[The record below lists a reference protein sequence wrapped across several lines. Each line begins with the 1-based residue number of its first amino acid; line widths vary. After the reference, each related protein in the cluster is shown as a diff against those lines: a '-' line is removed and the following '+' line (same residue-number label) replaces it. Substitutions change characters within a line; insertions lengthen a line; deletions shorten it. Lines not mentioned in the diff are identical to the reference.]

1 MDDSPSGSAR
11 VVLPG
16 EVVAGQPLAIPGSYV
31 SGGKTIASVISLMRD
46 GKVIPL
52 KGLYLPTPGDYV
64 VGIVVEERFS
74 GYSVELHSPY
84 LGNISSKE
92 TRYEFKTGDLV
103 SAQIMEVTEVN
114 EAILVDERPLGVG
127 TIIEVE
133 YVKVPRIIGRNGSML
148 EMIRQY
154 TGTDLFVG
162 KNGRIFMRGGNTAL
176 ASLAIL
182 KISDEAHVPGLTDRI
197 KEFLEKESAGKKV

>member
-1 MDDSPSGSAR
+1 M
-11 VVLPG
+11 LPG
-16 EVVAGQPLAIPGSYV
+16 DIVAAQPLAIPGCYV
-31 SGGKTIASVISLMRD
+31 SGGKTIASVMSLMRD

-52 KGLYLPTPGDYV
+52 KGLYLPTPDDYV

-84 LGNISSKE
+84 QGNISSKE
-92 TRYEFKTGDLV
+92 TRYQFKQGDLV
-103 SAQIMEVTEVN
+103 SAQIAEVTEVN

-127 TIIEVE
+127 SVIEID
-133 YVKVPRIIGRNGSML
+133 YVKVPRVIGRNGSML

-154 TGTDLFVG
+154 TGTDLLVG
-162 KNGRIFMRGGNTAL
+162 KNGRIFLRGGNAAL

-182 KISDEAHVPGLTDRI
+182 KIDSEAHISGLTDRI
-197 KEFLEKESAGKKV
+197 KEFLEKESAGKKL